1 MNGWQMSINN
11 KIYDI
16 KEMFLILENP
26 MDKYTQII
34 ELGKKNKGL
43 IDKDKNDNNRIFG
56 CTSMAWVKTIKNG
69 NLYSI
74 QIDSDT
80 FIVKG
85 LLNILQY
92 VIDESKKEDILK
104 IETENILENIG
115 LGKSI
120 TSQRTNGFLSA
131 INKIKQQIQ
140 SYE

>member
-1 MNGWQMSINN
+1 MSINN
-11 KIYDI
+11 KISDI
-16 KEMFLILENP
+16 REMFLILENP
-26 MDKYTQII
+26 MDKYTQLI

-43 IDKDKNDNNRIFG
+43 NDKEKNDNNRIFG
-56 CTSMAWVKTIKNG
+56 CTSMAWVKTIKNN

-92 VIDESKKEDILK
+92 VIGESRKEDILK
-104 IETENILENIG
+104 IETENILDNIG
-115 LGKSI
+115 LGNSI

-131 INKIKQQIQ
+131 INKIKQQIDQ
-140 SYE
+140 HE

>member
-1 MNGWQMSINN
+1 MIGYQMSIDT
-11 KIYDI
+11 KISEI
-16 KEMFLILENP
+16 REMFLILENP

-43 IDKDKNDNNRIFG
+43 NDKDKNNNNRIFG
-56 CTSMAWVKTIKNG
+56 CTSMAWVKTIKN
-69 NLYSI
+69 NDLYSI

-92 VIDESKKEDILK
+92 VIDKSKKEDILK

-115 LGKSI
+115 LGRSI

-131 INKIKQQIQ
+131 INKIKEQINY
-140 SYE
+140 YE

>member
-1 MNGWQMSINN
+1 MSINN
-11 KIYDI
+11 KISDI
-16 KEMFLILENP
+16 REMFLILENP
-26 MDKYTQII
+26 MDKYTQLI

-43 IDKDKNDNNRIFG
+43 NNTDKNNDNRIFG
-56 CTSMAWVKTIKNG
+56 CTSMAWVKTIKKN

-92 VIDESKKEDILK
+92 VIGESKKEDILK

-115 LGKSI
+115 LGNSI

-131 INKIKQQIQ
+131 INKIKEQIEN
-140 SYE
+140 YE

>member
-1 MNGWQMSINN
+1 MSIDT
-11 KIYDI
+11 KISEI
-16 KEMFLILENP
+16 REMFLILENP

-43 IDKDKNDNNRIFG
+43 NDKDKNNNNRIFG
-56 CTSMAWVKTIKNG
+56 CTSMAWVKTIKN
-69 NLYSI
+69 NDLYSI

-92 VIDESKKEDILK
+92 VIDKSKKEDILK

-115 LGKSI
+115 LGRSI

-131 INKIKQQIQ
+131 INKIKEQINY
-140 SYE
+140 YE

>member
-1 MNGWQMSINN
+1 MSINN
-11 KIYDI
+11 KISDI
-16 KEMFLILENP
+16 REMFLILENP
-26 MDKYTQII
+26 MDKYTQLI

-43 IDKDKNDNNRIFG
+43 NDKEKNDNNRIFG
-56 CTSMAWVKTIKNG
+56 CTSMAWVKTIKNN

-92 VIDESKKEDILK
+92 VIGESKKEDILK
-104 IETENILENIG
+104 IETENILDNIG
-115 LGKSI
+115 LGNSI

-131 INKIKQQIQ
+131 INKIKEQIKQ
-140 SYE
+140 HE

>member
-1 MNGWQMSINN
+1 MPINN
-11 KIYDI
+11 KISDI

-43 IDKDKNDNNRIFG
+43 NNTDKNNDNRIFG
-56 CTSMAWVKTIKNG
+56 CTSMAWVKTIKKN

-92 VIDESKKEDILK
+92 VIGESKKEDILK
-104 IETENILENIG
+104 IETKNILENIG
-115 LGKSI
+115 LGNSI
-120 TSQRTNGFLSA
+120 TSQRTNGFLNA
-131 INKIKQQIQ
+131 LEMIKTQIKK
-140 SYE
+140 YE

>member
-1 MNGWQMSINN
+1 MSINN
-11 KIYDI
+11 KISDI
-16 KEMFLILENP
+16 REMFLILENP
-26 MDKYTQII
+26 MDKYTQLI

-43 IDKDKNDNNRIFG
+43 NDKEKNDNNRIFG
-56 CTSMAWVKTIKNG
+56 CTSMAWVKTIKNN

-92 VIDESKKEDILK
+92 VIGESRKEDILK
-104 IETENILENIG
+104 IETENILDNIG
-115 LGKSI
+115 LGNSI

-131 INKIKQQIQ
+131 INKIKQQIEQ
-140 SYE
+140 HE

>member
-1 MNGWQMSINN
+1 MPINN
-11 KIYDI
+11 KISDI

-43 IDKDKNDNNRIFG
+43 NNTDKNNDNRIFG
-56 CTSMAWVKTIKNG
+56 CTSMAWVKTIKMN

-92 VIDESKKEDILK
+92 VIGESKKEDILK

-115 LGKSI
+115 LENSI

-131 INKIKQQIQ
+131 INKIKEQIEN
-140 SYE
+140 YE